1 MRRRD
6 YFGKL
11 ALTTIIKATYDLLCT
26 WYPAAD
32 LIEGTKFA
40 KFAREFGLVGGN
52 VKNNDIDLGFTK
64 AKGKN
69 ERRIDAKGF
78 GVAVRYIAGLK
89 FASRI
94 RLDEKH
100 ALHMSEDDAYER
112 ILWEHLAMHPPVNE
126 KLWGSAKCCHAGRGR
141 DQCGAMAIQ
150 SMVRMA
156 ITRAWYKMH
165 LQAVIRIEARYRVYR
180 ARCGTSRCSLSS
192 PRRRT
197 SASSTYKQP

>member
-1 MRRRD
+1 M
-6 YFGKL
+6 
-11 ALTTIIKATYDLLCT
+11 
-26 WYPAAD
+26 
-32 LIEGTKFA
+32 
-40 KFAREFGLVGGN
+40 GGN

-69 ERRIDAKGF
+69 ERRINAKGF

-100 ALHMSEDDAYER
+100 ALHMSEDDAYEH

-126 KLWGSAKCCHAGRGR
+126 KLWGSAKMLAMQAEAVN
-141 DQCGAMAIQ
+141 QCGAMSIQ

-156 ITRAWYKMH
+156 ITRSWYKMQCPASPRLGMLSRGGTGATIFFKH
-165 LQAVIRIEARYRVYR
+165 DTEIRI
-180 ARCGTSRCSLSS
+180 
-192 PRRRT
+192 
-197 SASSTYKQP
+197 